1 MNYLPKNSPFL
12 ALKFRDFRLLWIGL
26 LISRIGSEMQVV
38 AINWQ
43 MYTLTGSALALG
55 VIGLCRFLPVLIFA
69 LPGGIVADK
78 FNRKYVMLIAQT
90 STAVLS
96 LVLSLTSFTGHISP
110 LVIYLVLI
118 GNSIATAFDTPA
130 RQSMAPSLVPKKYL
144 VNALSLNT
152 IMWQSAIVIGPS
164 IAGFAIAYMGL
175 SSVYLINAFSF
186 IAVIIA
192 LILMNTPKQVIREDT
207 SFSLRSLFEGLSFV
221 RKSPLI
227 YSTMLLDFIA
237 TFFSSA
243 TVLLPIFAMDILKV
257 GPQGLGI
264 LYAAPAIG
272 AVLAGLFTSSLGHF
286 KHQGKIL
293 LLTISLYGAATLGFG
308 LTTSFVVALFLLFLT
323 GVGDVVSTIIRNTI
337 RQLATPDHLRGR
349 MISINMIFFM
359 GGPQLGEAEAG
370 ILAAAIGAPLS
381 VVAGGIGTII
391 ATIAI
396 GILVPKL
403 RKYMGNELVV

>member
-1 MNYLPKNSPFL
+1 MIKNSPFL

-43 MYTLTGSALALG
+43 MYLLTGSALALG
-55 VIGLCRFLPVLIFA
+55 VIGLCRFLPILILA
-69 LPGGIVADK
+69 LPGGIISDK
-78 FNRKYVMLIAQT
+78 YNRKHVMLFAQI
-90 STAVLS
+90 STAFLS
-96 LVLSLTSFTGHISP
+96 LILSVTSFTGHISP
-110 LVIYLVLI
+110 LIIYFVLI

-130 RQSMAPSLVPKKYL
+130 RQSMAPSLVPKEYL
-144 VNALSLNT
+144 VNAVSLNT

-164 IAGFAIAYMGL
+164 IAGFTIAYLGL

-192 LILMNTPKQVIREDT
+192 LVLMNNPKQIIREDT
-207 SFSLRSLFEGLSFV
+207 SFSLKSLFEGLSFV
-221 RKSPLI
+221 RRSPLI

-243 TVLLPIFAMDILKV
+243 TVLLPIFAKDILKV
-257 GPQGLGI
+257 GPEGLGI
-264 LYAAPAIG
+264 LYAAPAVG
-272 AVLAGLFTSSLGHF
+272 AVMAGLFASSLGHF

-293 LLTISLYGAATLGFG
+293 LLTVSLYGAATLGFG
-308 LTTSFVVALFLLFLT
+308 LTTSFAIALFLLFLT
-323 GVGDVVSTIIRNTI
+323 GVGDVISTIIRNTI
-337 RQLATPDHLRGR
+337 RQLTTPDHLRGR
-349 MISINMIFFM
+349 MTSINMIFFM

-370 ILAAAIGAPLS
+370 ILAAVVGAPLS

-391 ATIAI
+391 ATFAI

-403 RKYMGNELVV
+403 RRYMGNELVV